1 MLIHQ
6 VPLPQIQH
14 QPFSQLIR
22 FQISTN
28 QLDLQWREREVMT
41 HPKPD
46 GTVDAENL
54 AKRQPDRSENMAVME
69 GACCYKDW
77 REVVRHA

>member
-1 MLIHQ
+1 
-6 VPLPQIQH
+6 
-14 QPFSQLIR
+14 
-22 FQISTN
+22 
-28 QLDLQWREREVMT
+28 MT

-69 GACCYKDW
+69 VACCYKD
-77 REVVRHA
+77 